1 MKNIQEDIIKTQNEI
16 IEILKAQLKN
26 ANDMIEQQDKVINM
40 QEAFIK
46 EQSQMFENLLK
57 IKF

>member
-1 MKNIQEDIIKTQNEI
+1 MKGIQEDIIKHQDEI

-26 ANDMIEQQDKVINM
+26 ANDMIEKQDKLINM
-40 QEAFIK
+40 QVAFIK
-46 EQSQMFENLLK
+46 DQSQMFENLLK

>member
-26 ANDMIEQQDKVINM
+26 ANDMIEQKDKLINM

>member
-1 MKNIQEDIIKTQNEI
+1 MKNIQEDIIKHQNEI

-26 ANDMIEQQDKVINM
+26 ANDMIEQKDKLINM

>member
-1 MKNIQEDIIKTQNEI
+1 MKNIQEDIIKHQNEI

-26 ANDMIEQQDKVINM
+26 ANDMIEQKDKLINM
-40 QEAFIK
+40 QEEFINN
-46 EQSQMFENLLK
+46 QSQIFENLLK

>member
-1 MKNIQEDIIKTQNEI
+1 MKNIQEDIIKHQNEL

-26 ANDMIEQQDKVINM
+26 ANDMMEQKDKLINM
-40 QEAFIK
+40 QEEFINN
-46 EQSQMFENLLK
+46 QSQIFENLLK

>member
-26 ANDMIEQQDKVINM
+26 ANDIANIIIVSINY
-40 QEAFIK
+40 FCSLSFNITC
-46 EQSQMFENLLK
+46 NND
-57 IKF
+57 